1 MARPRP
7 RCDRGEMD
15 LGTLYARTVE
25 GWAERVNAV
34 SPGRWDDPTPCRE
47 WTVRDLVNH
56 VCGEDRWTAPLVE
69 GRTIEEVG
77 HRLDGDLL
85 GGDPISSALAAA
97 AEATRAVAHGLPD
110 ARPVHLSYGDEQLD
124 EYVHQLA
131 ADHLIHGWDLAVA
144 TGGDPRLDPALVAEV
159 SRWFAEREELYR
171 SAGVVGPRA
180 ASHGDPQSE
189 LIAGAGRDPEWG
201 PNHAALTRFSRA
213 FGDGDVD
220 AIMALMTDD
229 CVFEATGP
237 APDGVRHEGAAATR
251 AVWSQLFGE
260 TRDAT
265 FTEEEAFVCGDR
277 GVLRWRFD
285 WTDERGEPGHVRGV
299 DVLRLRDGKVA
310 EKLSYVKG

>member
-1 MARPRP
+1 
-7 RCDRGEMD
+7 MD
-15 LGTLYARTVE
+15 LKTLYARTVE

-34 SPGRWDDPTPCRE
+34 PANRWDDPTPCRD

-56 VCGEDRWTAPLVE
+56 VCAEDLWTGPLVA

-77 HRLDGDLL
+77 HRFDGDLL
-85 GGDPISSALAAA
+85 GGDPIRIALEAAS
-97 AEATRAVAHGLPD
+97 EATRAVAGTPEGGT
-110 ARPVHLSYGDEQLD
+110 VHLSYGDEQLD

-159 SRWFAEREELYR
+159 AAWFAEREDLYR
-171 SAGVVGPRA
+171 AAGAVGPRA
-180 ASHGDPQSE
+180 ASHGDAQGDLLAS
-189 LIAGAGRDPEWG
+189 AGRDSEWG
-201 PNHAALTRFSRA
+201 PNHATLARFSAA
-213 FGDGDVD
+213 FGSGDVD

-237 APDGVRHEGAAATR
+237 APDGIRHEGAAAVR
-251 AVWSQLFGE
+251 AVWDELFGQTGE
-260 TRDAT
+260 AV
-265 FTEEEAFVCGDR
+265 FTEEESFVCGDR

-285 WTDERGEPGHVRGV
+285 WTDEQGTPGHVRGV
-299 DVLRLRDGKVA
+299 DVLRLRDRRVA